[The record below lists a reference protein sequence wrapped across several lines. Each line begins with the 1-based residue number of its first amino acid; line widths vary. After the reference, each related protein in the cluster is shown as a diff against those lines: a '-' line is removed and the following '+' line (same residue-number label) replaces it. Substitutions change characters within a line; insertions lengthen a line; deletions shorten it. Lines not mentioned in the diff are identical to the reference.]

1 MGTHNPQTTSPLTTM
16 ASRTAT
22 TAIAR
27 AVARSAAKPSSAART
42 FSSVAQKSARPA
54 TRQAQAALRSAFS
67 QPRRGVKTLDFAG
80 TKETVYERA
89 DWPVPKLQEYF
100 KNDTL
105 ALIGYGSQGHGQGL
119 NARDNGLNVIVGVRK
134 DGESWKQALED
145 GWVPGKTLFP
155 IEEALE
161 KGTIIMN
168 LLSDAAQSQTWSQI
182 KPYIKKGKTLYFS
195 HGFSVVFKEDTKVE
209 APEDVDVILV
219 APKGSGRTVR
229 TLFKEGRGINASVAV
244 WQDVTGKAME
254 KARALAVAVGT
265 GYAYETTF
273 EKEVYSDLYG
283 ERGVLMG
290 GIQGM
295 FLAQYKVLREN
306 GHSPSEAFNET
317 VEEATQSLFPLIG
330 QYGMDYMY
338 AACSTTARRGALD
351 WAPKFEKACL
361 PVFEELYES
370 VKNGSETRRSLEF
383 NNRKTYREEFAKET
397 HEIDNQELWVAG
409 RTVRKLRPDYKGEPV
424 Q

>member
-1 MGTHNPQTTSPLTTM
+1 MQ
-16 ASRTAT
+16 RAT
-22 TAIAR
+22 VSALRQAARQATPKAAR
-27 AVARSAAKPSSAART
+27 AYSLLTAAR
-42 FSSVAQKSARPA
+42 ALPKAPA
-54 TRQAQAALRSAFS
+54 AT
-67 QPRRGVKTLDFAG
+67 RGVKTLDFAG
-80 TKETVYERA
+80 TKETVYERS
-89 DWPVPKLQEYF
+89 DWPLPKLQEYF

-119 NARDNGLNVIVGVRK
+119 NARDNGINVIVGVREG
-134 DGESWKQALED
+134 GESWKQAQED

-155 IEEALE
+155 IDEAI
-161 KGTIIMN
+161 KRGTIIMN
-168 LLSDAAQSQTWSQI
+168 LLSDAAQSQTWKDI
-182 KPYIKKGKTLYFS
+182 KPLITKEKTLYFS
-195 HGFSVVFKEDTKVE
+195 HGFSLVFAKDTGVT
-209 APEDVDVILV
+209 APEGIDVILC

-229 TLFKEGRGINASVAV
+229 TLFKEGRGINASIAV
-244 WQDVTGKAME
+244 WQDATGKAME

-338 AACSTTARRGALD
+338 NACSTTARRGALD
-351 WAPKFEKACL
+351 WAPIFEAANK
-361 PVFEELYES
+361 PVFEKLYAS
-370 VKNGSETRRSLEF
+370 VRDGSETRRSLEF
-383 NNRKTYREEFAKET
+383 NGQPDYREKFAKET
-397 HEIDNQELWVAG
+397 AEIDNQEMWVTG
-409 RTVRKLRPDYKGEPV
+409 RVVRKLRPDYKE
-424 Q
+424 